1 MKCICSA
8 YKFVTRMKLVGRC
21 IQKLEP
27 EQNKQTSVCS
37 RDLVQRGPSYMVAT
51 PLPSTSGTA
60 ASRLSEDTEVDNI
73 LPSVTPED
81 VSHIQPRPSDAYI
94 SDTQPF
100 SHHQSPHHTST
111 SQPTWASTQ
120 PASSHLSATRA
131 SYPSGPGRRPKSGAE
146 PAYAP

>member
-1 MKCICSA
+1 MFA
-8 YKFVTRMKLVGRC
+8 PVTL
-21 IQKLEP
+21 
-27 EQNKQTSVCS
+27 S
-37 RDLVQRGPSYMVAT
+37 SYMVAT

-131 SYPSGPGRRPKSGAE
+131 SYPSGPGRRPKSGADLE
-146 PAYAP
+146 GRNRRTPPKLCKHRSTHTARIGLMRPGCW